1 VPEPLDRD
9 AWLARVAASLDLPEP
24 MAADIVEELA
34 GHIDDAAAGYRE
46 TGYAPEDAER
56 RAVRD
61 LGDPRDLGGS
71 LGRARR
77 RGRFVLAAVGGG
89 VRSVLLDGLRV
100 WIVLWLVAVLF
111 AMIAL
116 AIASTVLHLLGT
128 SSSSYFGGPLGS
140 AATLVVTWA
149 WFAWVGWIVPVRV
162 AAQARRSVRG
172 VRRAVAVVGLVA
184 GWWVTCGL
192 LSLSLDPV
200 LAVGLPVGPVVFA
213 IAALRSGD
221 RATSKLDP
229 PASLRAVVAGTIVI
243 VIGTTALAFATMTPS
258 DSQGWEADLSALGAS
273 SDGYPALAATSPS
286 ISWGPAFGTGT
297 SDGVDVQFADD
308 AQAATFAAQLPVLRA
323 ELWPATV
330 VDGRVRFG
338 SAPVVASE
346 APVAADTVLG
356 WTMPTPHDRI
366 SVAPVLV
373 AIARDGT
380 RVVVALGDVSLT
392 PTWKGTVVDWW
403 LGG

>member
-1 VPEPLDRD
+1 MGTVGEHL
-9 AWLARVAASLDLPEP
+9 
-24 MAADIVEELA
+24 VEELA

-149 WFAWVGWIVPVRV
+149 
-162 AAQARRSVRG
+162 
-172 VRRAVAVVGLVA
+172 
-184 GWWVTCGL
+184 
-192 LSLSLDPV
+192 
-200 LAVGLPVGPVVFA
+200 
-213 IAALRSGD
+213 
-221 RATSKLDP
+221 
-229 PASLRAVVAGTIVI
+229 
-243 VIGTTALAFATMTPS
+243 
-258 DSQGWEADLSALGAS
+258 
-273 SDGYPALAATSPS
+273 
-286 ISWGPAFGTGT
+286 
-297 SDGVDVQFADD
+297 
-308 AQAATFAAQLPVLRA
+308 
-323 ELWPATV
+323 
-330 VDGRVRFG
+330 
-338 SAPVVASE
+338 
-346 APVAADTVLG
+346 
-356 WTMPTPHDRI
+356 
-366 SVAPVLV
+366 
-373 AIARDGT
+373 
-380 RVVVALGDVSLT
+380 
-392 PTWKGTVVDWW
+392 
-403 LGG
+403 